1 MLILEVPQS
10 HSFLIP
16 LNRRK
21 TKVGIFSIKKIP
33 TALKNLHPKLIRS
46 HVKALQSKLV
56 KFTQLRRIPSIMR
69 VRHQKVHNK
78 SKISIDSNGQRE
90 VYSKLKTL

>member
-1 MLILEVPQS
+1 MLILEAPQS

-21 TKVGIFSIKKIP
+21 TKAGIFSIKKIP

-46 HVKALQSKLV
+46 HAKDHQRKLV
-56 KFTQLRRIPSIMR
+56 KFTRLRRIPSIMR
-69 VRHQKVHNK
+69 SRHQKVPNK
-78 SKISIDSNGQRE
+78 TKISIDSNGQRE
-90 VYSKLKTL
+90 VYCKLKTP